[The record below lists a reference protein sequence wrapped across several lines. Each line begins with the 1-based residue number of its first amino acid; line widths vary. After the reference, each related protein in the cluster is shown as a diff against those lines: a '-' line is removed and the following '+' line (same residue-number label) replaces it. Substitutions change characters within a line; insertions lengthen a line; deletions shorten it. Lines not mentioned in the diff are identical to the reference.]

1 MQQHPADAPGQDAA
15 ATRAEHPGTRR
26 PGDPHRMTDM
36 NVDVIL
42 PCLDEA
48 DALPEVLGRLPRG
61 YRAIVVD
68 NGSTDG
74 SADVARAH
82 GATVVTEP
90 RKGFG
95 SACAAGVTAATAEY
109 VAFCDADAS
118 MDPAELP
125 ALVERVASGRT
136 DLALGRRVPTS
147 RGAWAPH
154 ARFANRVLAVLMHR
168 ATGYRLR
175 DLGPMRVM
183 RRADLVALDLRDR
196 RSGYPLEMV
205 LAAHAAGWRVDES
218 DIGYAQRIGDSKVT
232 GTLRGTVNAIK
243 DMSRLLREHRR
254 EARPTAATA
263 APVPETATTAAP
275 VPETAATTGPAT
287 ETAAATEGARS

>member
-1 MQQHPADAPGQDAA
+1 MS
-15 ATRAEHPGTRR
+15 
-26 PGDPHRMTDM
+26 
-36 NVDVIL
+36 VDVIL

-82 GATVVTEP
+82 GAVVVDEP

-95 SACAAGVTAATAEY
+95 SACAAGLAAATAEY

-118 MDPAELP
+118 MDPAELAP
-125 ALVERVASGRT
+125 LVARVASGGT

-175 DLGPMRVM
+175 DLGPMRVA
-183 RRADLVALDLRDR
+183 RREGLVALDLRDR

-232 GTLRGTVNAIK
+232 GTLRGTVNAVR
-243 DMSRLLREHRR
+243 DMSRLLREYRR
-254 EARPTAATA
+254 EARP
-263 APVPETATTAAP
+263 APVPPARVADVAGSTASPAHVPSARVADVAASPAPVGSADPTVAAAP
-275 VPETAATTGPAT
+275 TVPAAHTA
-287 ETAAATEGARS
+287 EVRS